1 MPITLNKKRKIPYY
15 HQIVDKI
22 KRMILNGELADG
34 AILPSERKL
43 AAMLDVH
50 RNTVI
55 RAYNNLKDMRLIES
69 VQGKGYRVSYRKHND
84 GLYKTSSGVP
94 FNWSSFIKDEYQDM
108 EEIYDDIY
116 QEFSQGSGISL
127 STGMPPF
134 VYPKEDLGA
143 DIEKIMESSNLL
155 PAYMA
160 PYQGDPFFRR
170 TLGDFFRLKG
180 INADATQIQVL
191 TETNQALDFII
202 TTLLYPG
209 DCVFVEEPCSP
220 DIYRVIQL
228 AGCEAYPI
236 PMDEDGMMVDH
247 LNGLIENKK
256 PKFIYVNSSYHDP
269 TGRIM
274 SLQRRQKLL
283 ELAETYM
290 IPIVE
295 EDAGSEI
302 YYEKRPTPSIKSMDK
317 TGIVIYIY
325 SFSLTFLPGISI
337 AAVVADKK
345 IIHSL
350 SYLVSIHV
358 ISISWLN
365 QLLIARNIKDGRY
378 YKRIEDIREHSK
390 RNRDILCSKLE
401 LLSDIDISFTKPD
414 GGVYVWVTLPPGV
427 RGMEIAKEASR
438 QGVSIVPGEV
448 FYPLRNGGKENI
460 RLNFSYES
468 EIWLAEGADR
478 LVRLIRKICKEKN
491 KI

>member
-15 HQIVDKI
+15 HQIVDQI
-22 KRMILNGELADG
+22 KRMILNGELVDEAV
-34 AILPSERKL
+34 LPSERKL

-55 RAYNNLKDMRLIES
+55 RAYNMLKDMRLIES
-69 VQGKGYRVSYRKHND
+69 VPGKGYKVAYRKQSQRLHSD
-84 GLYKTSSGVP
+84 YSKVP

-108 EEIYDDIY
+108 EEVYDNIY

-134 VYPKEDLGA
+134 IFDKEDLGS
-143 DIEKIMESSNLL
+143 DIEKIMDSGSLL

-160 PYQGDPFFRR
+160 PYQGDAFFRQ
-170 TLGDFFRLKG
+170 TLSDFFRLKG
-180 INADATQIQVL
+180 IKASTAEIQVL

-220 DIYRVIQL
+220 DVYRVIQL

-236 PMDEDGMMVDH
+236 PMDEDGMMVENLH
-247 LNGLIENKK
+247 GLIEDKK

-283 ELAETYM
+283 ELAETHM

-295 EDAGSEI
+295 EDACSEI
-302 YYEKRPTPSIKSMDK
+302 YYEKRPAPSIKSMDK
-317 TGIVIYIY
+317 AGIVIYIY

-358 ISISWLN
+358 ISVSWLN
-365 QLLIARNIKDGRY
+365 QLLIAHNLQDGRY
-378 YKRIEDIREHSK
+378 YKRVEAIREHSQK
-390 RNRDILCSKLE
+390 NRDILCSKLE
-401 LLSDIDISFTKPD
+401 LLSDIDVRFNKPV
-414 GGVYVWVTLPPGV
+414 GGVYVWVNLPSGV
-427 RGMEIAKEASR
+427 GGMEVAKEASK
-438 QGVSIVPGEV
+438 QGVSVVPGEV

-468 EIWLAEGADR
+468 GIWLSEGADR

-491 KI
+491 KL

>member
-1 MPITLNKKRKIPYY
+1 
-15 HQIVDKI
+15 
-22 KRMILNGELADG
+22 
-34 AILPSERKL
+34 
-43 AAMLDVH
+43 
-50 RNTVI
+50 
-55 RAYNNLKDMRLIES
+55 
-69 VQGKGYRVSYRKHND
+69 
-84 GLYKTSSGVP
+84 
-94 FNWSSFIKDEYQDM
+94 
-108 EEIYDDIY
+108 
-116 QEFSQGSGISL
+116 
-127 STGMPPF
+127 
-134 VYPKEDLGA
+134 
-143 DIEKIMESSNLL
+143 
-155 PAYMA
+155 
-160 PYQGDPFFRR
+160 
-170 TLGDFFRLKG
+170 
-180 INADATQIQVL
+180 
-191 TETNQALDFII
+191 
-202 TTLLYPG
+202 
-209 DCVFVEEPCSP
+209 
-220 DIYRVIQL
+220 
-228 AGCEAYPI
+228 
-236 PMDEDGMMVDH
+236 
-247 LNGLIENKK
+247 
-256 PKFIYVNSSYHDP
+256 
-269 TGRIM
+269 
-274 SLQRRQKLL
+274 
-283 ELAETYM
+283 M

-378 YKRIEDIREHSK
+378 YKRIEDIREHSQ

-401 LLSDIDISFTKPD
+401 LLSDIGISFTKPD

-427 RGMEIAKEASR
+427 RGMEVAKEASR

>member
-15 HQIVDKI
+15 HQIVDQI
-22 KRMILNGELADG
+22 KRMILNAELVDG

-43 AAMLDVH
+43 ASMLDVH

-55 RAYNNLKDMRLIES
+55 RAYNNLKDMNLIES
-69 VQGKGYRVSYRKHND
+69 VQGKGYRVAYRKNSCD
-84 GLYKTSSGVP
+84 EEKPYSNLP
-94 FNWSSFIKDEYQDM
+94 FNWSSYIKDEYQDM

-116 QEFSQGSGISL
+116 QDFSQGSGISL

-160 PYQGDPFFRR
+160 PYQGDSFFRQM
-170 TLGDFFRLKG
+170 LSDFFRMKG
-180 INADATQIQVL
+180 INASTTEIQVL

-236 PMDEDGMMVDH
+236 PMDEDGMMID
-247 LNGLIENKK
+247 NIDALIEEKK

-283 ELAETYM
+283 EMAEKYT

-302 YYEKRPTPSIKSMDK
+302 YYEKRPTPSIKSMDRS
-317 TGIVIYIY
+317 GIVIYIY

-345 IIHSL
+345 LIHSL

-358 ISISWLN
+358 ISVSWLN
-365 QLLIARNIKDGRY
+365 QLLIAHNLQDGRY
-378 YKRIEDIREHSK
+378 YKRLEDIRKHSQ

-401 LLSDIDISFTKPD
+401 LLSDIEVRFSKPL

-427 RGMEIAKEASR
+427 SGMKVAKEALK

-448 FYPLRNGGKENI
+448 FYPLGNGGKENI

-468 EIWLAEGADR
+468 EIWLAEGGDR

-491 KI
+491 KL